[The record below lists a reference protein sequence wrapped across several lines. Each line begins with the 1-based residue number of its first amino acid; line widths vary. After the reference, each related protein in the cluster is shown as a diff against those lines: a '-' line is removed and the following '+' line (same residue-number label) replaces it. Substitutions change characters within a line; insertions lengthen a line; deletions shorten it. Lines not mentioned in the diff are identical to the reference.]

1 MSEFDRIDK
10 FFKPLSG
17 LGANNL
23 QDDVA
28 HIPPYVISTDTIVQ
42 GTHFI
47 GDEKPITL
55 AQKLLAVNLSDVASC
70 GGKPYGYTLNIC
82 VPKGTTD
89 KWFAEFAE
97 GLKIVND
104 KYNLQLLGG
113 DTVSGGENI
122 VLSATIFA
130 NEPKNNPHRGNA
142 KIGDVVCLLGKIGGG
157 VFGLKSAKGEINN
170 KKLLKYYQIPEPNV
184 IEAISINSHINASI
198 DISDGLIA
206 DLNHICKA
214 SNVGINLNINDIPLV
229 DEIKKYVDEYDDFYE
244 MILQGG
250 DDYVVAIT
258 VSQDSIKQV
267 QQEMDN
273 IGKKLYII
281 GEVIN
286 DTNNVRIFDKSG
298 IEKRILKKGYEH
310 K

>member
-1 MSEFDRIDK
+1 MSEFNRIDK
-10 FFKPLSG
+10 FFRPLSG

-28 HIPPYVISTDTIVQ
+28 HISPYVISTDTIVE

-47 GDEKPITL
+47 GNEKPITL
-55 AQKLLAVNLSDVASC
+55 AQKLLAVNLSDIASC

-82 VPKGTTD
+82 VPKGITD
-89 KWFAEFAE
+89 KWFAEFAN

-130 NEPKNNPHRGNA
+130 NEPNNNPHRGNA
-142 KIGDVVCLLGKIGGG
+142 KKGDIVCLLGEIGGG
-157 VFGLKSAKGEINN
+157 IFGLKSAKGEIDN
-170 KKLLKYYQIPEPNV
+170 KELLKYYQIPEPNV
-184 IEAISINSHINASI
+184 IEAISVNPYINSSV
-198 DISDGLIA
+198 DISDGLVA

-214 SNVGINLNINDIPLV
+214 SNVGMNLNLKDIPLV
-229 DEIKKYVDEYDDFYE
+229 DEIKIYRNKYDNFYE

-258 VSQDSIKQV
+258 ISQDFIKQA
-267 QQEMDN
+267 QQEMNN

-281 GEVIN
+281 GQVVN
-286 DTNNVRIFDKSG
+286 DSNNVRVFDESG
-298 IEKRILKKGYEH
+298 NEIKITEQGYEH